1 MYQLKYIEN
10 GYFTSITANSK
21 RPLEILMRQLY
32 NLHCAWKEGSG
43 DFEVVYFGEKNNE

>member
-1 MYQLKYIEN
+1 MYQLKYVEN
-10 GYFTSITANSK
+10 GASTTITANHK

-43 DFEVVYFGEKNNE
+43 DFEIIYFGEVKQ

>member
-1 MYQLKYIEN
+1 MYQLRYIEN
-10 GYFTSITANSK
+10 GKDTTLTANKK

-43 DFEVVYFGEKNNE
+43 DFEIIYFGEAKQ